1 MRFSLGMAFRNI
13 RRRPARAVFMCM
25 IVVFLS
31 FALLTGGYLL
41 ISLQNGLEGYRAR
54 LGADIVVVPSSA
66 QGHGTV
72 DEILLQGITGNYY
85 IPSAGLNKLESIEGI
100 EEKTEQFYLTSAKAS
115 CCSARVQ
122 MIGFD
127 PKTDFT
133 VMPWISGSVDGNI
146 GDGDILIGA
155 DIAYPADGY
164 LRFYGDSYRVAGQLD
179 RTGTGLDNAV
189 FTNRSTIRKMADSAK
204 VTLEREAL
212 KGIDPENDASCVLI
226 RVKDGY
232 DISAVADDI
241 NIHVAGVR
249 ATASGDLI
257 ASVSGG
263 FRGASAAIGVVVSG
277 ILVIAVMIM
286 AMVFVLMMNE
296 RKKEFAVLR
305 VAGASRRILVLTMAA
320 ETAIVSIVGAVLGVL
335 VSLLLTSPI
344 SEGISSQL
352 SLPCMLPD
360 TVTVILLSVCALA
373 APLAVSEAAAL
384 ISALRIVGNETGMLL
399 KEDA

>member
-263 FRGASAAIGVVVSG
+263 FRDDNGYGLCSYDEREKKGICSFAGRRSLKAYTCSHNGCRNSDRQHCGCGSWGACFSAAYVPDFGRDKLSA
-277 ILVIAVMIM
+277 LSS
-286 AMVFVLMMNE
+286 LY
-296 RKKEFAVLR
+296 
-305 VAGASRRILVLTMAA
+305 ASRYRHRDPA
-320 ETAIVSIVGAVLGVL
+320 LGL
-335 VSLLLTSPI
+335 CF
-344 SEGISSQL
+344 GCSS
-352 SLPCMLPD
+352 CG
-360 TVTVILLSVCALA
+360 
-373 APLAVSEAAAL
+373 E
-384 ISALRIVGNETGMLL
+384 
-399 KEDA
+399 